1 MMRCKSART
10 RGLLG
15 PRSQTGLDC
24 TTLLSHPPQN
34 RYRFLAVTHTDT
46 GSALRL
52 LSLLG
57 PVTMDLSD
65 AGQGTEDKGYGA
77 RKGIH
82 VGTLAC
88 SRLACKC
95 IASEGLSRA
104 GAQ

>member
-34 RYRFLAVTHTDT
+34 RYRFLAVTHTDA

-95 IASEGLSRA
+95 IASEGLSRS